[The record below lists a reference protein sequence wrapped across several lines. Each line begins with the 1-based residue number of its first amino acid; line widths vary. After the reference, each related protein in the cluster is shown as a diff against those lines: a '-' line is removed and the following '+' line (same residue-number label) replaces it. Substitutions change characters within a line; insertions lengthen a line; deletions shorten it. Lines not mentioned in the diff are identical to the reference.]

1 MRSLLISLSLL
12 LAACAAEPPAEP
24 APVDTDQVRLVYVH
38 EVADYA
44 QWRPRFDEGVTARL
58 NAGVENELVMVGE
71 QNPNLVFIIYTV
83 RDSTS
88 AVAYMNDPGTA
99 RAMEYAGVQGE
110 LLTALLDF
118 GTVYPDASDV
128 IYPVRLLVRHPVDN
142 YDRWWA
148 TFKGHEQER
157 DEAGVHTLLVSRR
170 LDNPDDVFMIFGV
183 SDPEAVT
190 DYMSSDILRVAMRLA
205 GVTAEPQAY
214 FVNVTE

>member
-1 MRSLLISLSLL
+1 ML
-12 LAACAAEPPAEP
+12 LAACGAEPPAEP
-24 APVDTDQVRLVYVH
+24 LPVETDQVRLVYVH
-38 EVADYA
+38 EVADYE
-44 QWRPRFDEGVTARL
+44 QWRPRFDEGVSARL
-58 NAGVENELVMVGE
+58 DAGVENELVMVGE
-71 QNPNLVFIIYTV
+71 QNPNLVFTIFTM

-88 AVAYMNDPGTA
+88 AVAYMNDPNTA
-99 RAMEYAGVQGE
+99 RAMEYSGVQGE

-118 GTVYPDASDV
+118 GTVYPEASDV

-148 TFKGHEQER
+148 TFSGHEQER

-170 LDNPDDVFMIFGV
+170 LENPNDVFMIFGV

-214 FVNVTE
+214 FVNVAD